1 MGGGGRGGRFHLVI
15 NDLHTYLLPIL
26 KCFQYRS
33 ILLLFFKEFRPEIDR
48 VKLHWLK
55 VEVAK
60 VDKPA
65 RLTITWYLDF
75 LLIIF
80 NSTKMTTQRLTWGV
94 NPMVKSWS
102 AIKSY
107 IMTYVYNIFEVTMV
121 MSVKWEVALGQLWGI
136 QSHNW
141 KTHLP
146 YHQSVTYWY
155 REFSF
160 FWWYWK
166 YLILTTGRRT
176 CLITANDILVTL
188 FVVFVLCICIKHHNR
203 HH

>member
-65 RLTITWYLDF
+65 RLTIT
-75 LLIIF
+75 
-80 NSTKMTTQRLTWGV
+80 
-94 NPMVKSWS
+94 
-102 AIKSY
+102 
-107 IMTYVYNIFEVTMV
+107 
-121 MSVKWEVALGQLWGI
+121 
-136 QSHNW
+136 
-141 KTHLP
+141 
-146 YHQSVTYWY
+146 
-155 REFSF
+155 
-160 FWWYWK
+160 
-166 YLILTTGRRT
+166 
-176 CLITANDILVTL
+176 
-188 FVVFVLCICIKHHNR
+188 
-203 HH
+203 